1 MVRVTEQ
8 PIASVASAITAFV
21 GGAPAGPVGEP
32 RLVTSMSH
40 FNRLFGGLW
49 RESHLGYSVRD
60 FFRHGGRYAVIV
72 RTDPAEDVTRSQVRS
87 LELLREHP
95 EVMSGGDPVGLLV
108 VPPDG
113 AETHGWTEPT
123 LDVLR
128 EAVATAEQI
137 KALAVLDAPAA
148 WAGPTFPAGGA
159 ADVLESLRSSFAA
172 MYFPQLVE
180 TDPLT
185 GESLAISASGAV
197 AGIIARTDAQ
207 YGPWNMPAG
216 TATTALDV
224 DGLTVALGQGR
235 MEMLAQLRIN
245 GIRSFPG
252 TGPLVWGGRLLGTDP
267 EWAYV
272 PTRRMATF
280 LEQSISR
287 GLRWAAFEQNAP
299 PLWTR
304 VCTRVEEFLHS
315 LFRMGAFP
323 GTKPDQGFYVRCDPS
338 TMTQEDLAD
347 GVLRLDVGFA
357 PTRPAEFIA
366 LRIAIP
372 VARPA

>member
-1 MVRVTEQ
+1 MTEQ

-21 GGAPAGPVGEP
+21 GGAPAGPVGDP

-72 RTDPAEDVTRSQVRS
+72 RTDPAEDVTRSQVHG

-180 TDPLT
+180 IDPLT
-185 GESLAISASGAV
+185 GESLAISPSGAV
-197 AGIIARTDAQ
+197 AGIIARTDVQ

-216 TATTALDV
+216 TATSALDV

-235 MEMLAQLRIN
+235 MEALGQLRIN

-252 TGPLVWGGRLLGTDP
+252 TGPLVWGARALGTDP
-267 EWAYV
+267 EWPYV
-272 PTRRMATF
+272 PTRRMAIF

-287 GLRWAAFEQNAP
+287 GLRWATFEPNAE
-299 PLWTR
+299 PLWGR
-304 VCTRVEEFLHS
+304 VCGRVEEFLEP
-315 LFRMGAFP
+315 LFRSGAFS
-323 GTKPDQGFYVRCDPS
+323 GSRAEEGFYVRCDRS
-338 TMTQEDLAD
+338 TMTQSDIDD
-347 GVLRLDVGFA
+347 GVLRIEVGFA
-357 PTRPAEFIA
+357 PVRPAEFIV
-366 LRIAIP
+366 LRMTIP
-372 VARPA
+372 VAGAA